1 MVGKL
6 GEMRVIPGRLL
17 SVLEFELEQPGQ
29 SLSSRQRRTAPS
41 PRGPSPVGSARTIT
55 SKGAEPGRGGGTPSS
70 FVAAPRLCPMD
81 SARSAASGCTRD
93 SEGEECL
100 TAFDM
105 LHTEQ
110 GFRTFQQWYQRQ
122 LSSGAENRGLRP
134 QDLGILWPRGYN
146 FPDALCESAFVDFIR
161 LFVECSDGEA
171 LDFFELLDVHLLGA
185 LNAHQVYI
193 AIVLVAALSSKQLTK
208 CLFLHSKHL
217 YSLLS
222 ANPCGQALGARIQ
235 MLQQLLGAPWY
246 LVSRVTAECG
256 IPPLKDLAHEEFV
269 EVMYRVFLRLDGG
282 VSELTDFS
290 QVIHPS
296 ERLLN
301 QKSRTCMIL

>member
-1 MVGKL
+1 
-6 GEMRVIPGRLL
+6 MRVIPGRLL
-17 SVLEFELEQPGQ
+17 SVLEFEVEQPGQ
-29 SLSSRQRRTAPS
+29 SLSSRQRRIAPS
-41 PRGPSPVGSARTIT
+41 PRGPSSIGSARTTT
-55 SKGAEPGRGGGTPSS
+55 SKGAEASRGSI
-70 FVAAPRLCPMD
+70 AARPID
-81 SARSAASGCTRD
+81 SARSAASVGTRD
-93 SEGEECL
+93 SEGEDCV

-122 LSSGAENRGLRP
+122 LCSGAENRGLRP

-146 FPDALCESAFVDFIR
+146 FPDSLCESAFVDFIR

-185 LNAHQVYI
+185 LSAHQVYI
-193 AIVLVAALSSKQLTK
+193 AIILVAALSSKQLTK
-208 CLFLHSKHL
+208 CLFLHSKYL

-222 ANPCGQALGARIQ
+222 ASPRGQALGSRIQ

-246 LVSRVTAECG
+246 LVSRVSAECG
-256 IPPLKDLAHEEFV
+256 IPPLKDLTHEEFV

-296 ERLLN
+296 ERGGN
-301 QKSRTCMIL
+301 QKSRTCAIL

>member
-1 MVGKL
+1 
-6 GEMRVIPGRLL
+6 MRVIPGRLL
-17 SVLEFELEQPGQ
+17 SVFEFEVEQPGQ

-55 SKGAEPGRGGGTPSS
+55 SKGAEAGRGTSS
-70 FVAAPRLCPMD
+70 ARPID

-93 SEGEECL
+93 SEGEDCV
-100 TAFDM
+100 TAFDL

-134 QDLGILWPRGYN
+134 QDLGILWTRGYN
-146 FPDALCESAFVDFIR
+146 FPDALCESAFIDFIR
-161 LFVECSDGEA
+161 IFVECSDAEA
-171 LDFFELLDVHLLGA
+171 LDFFELLDVQLLGA

-193 AIVLVAALSSKQLTK
+193 AIVLIAALSSKQLTK

-217 YSLLS
+217 YSILS
-222 ANPCGQALGARIQ
+222 ANPCGQSLGARIQ

-256 IPPLKDLAHEEFV
+256 IPQLKDLTHEEFV
-269 EVMYRVFLRLDGG
+269 EVMYRVFSRLDGG

-296 ERLLN
+296 ERLVN